1 MPADRLK
8 SIESGC
14 APPKLNRVLVY
25 KQFGSLPSLRLV
37 LHLNVNSK
45 RNVPL
50 AIDYICA
57 KLSHDPAPK
66 HRLAPKQERV

>member
-1 MPADRLK
+1 MPADWLK
-8 SIESGC
+8 SIEPGR
-14 APPKLNRVLVY
+14 AFPKLNSVPVY

-45 RNVPL
+45 RYVPF
-50 AIDYICA
+50 AIEYICA

-66 HRLAPKQERV
+66 HRLAPKQERI

>member
-8 SIESGC
+8 SIEPGC
-14 APPKLNRVLVY
+14 AFPKLNRAPVY

-37 LHLNVNSK
+37 LHLKVNSK
-45 RNVPL
+45 RYMPL